1 MARRLVPIGRIQTA
15 GDVSLSTLIT
25 NPSSSRSAVDGR
37 IRAVAPAIIAE
48 NGTVTAAVV
57 AAVSSAVAG
66 MEIVQVANNADFTST
81 ASWKRTETFTPY
93 SDTYSDT
100 YTSSTGPVLSTSVFP
115 QVVDGK
121 IDKSLIPD
129 LGYVTAPEVP
139 ALVNAALADGRPAW
153 MPATRT
159 FDARRG
165 TWNLTPAN
173 TKGWKVAQARMK
185 AGLGAGVIQ
194 VVADSLGHLG
204 GPPWNVGSWPG
215 RMRKELVKEFG
226 DGGSGIANLWN
237 LIPLTSHT
245 ASSSSEDNRWTYVNA
260 ATGTSNLTAY
270 AGGSFRAS
278 MVKITDPARDS
289 YLEFTNGGEPFNEVW
304 LYGINTTTRSTIS
317 VDGVDMSW
325 AKDANDNAG
334 AAVPVLAGYASGQ
347 RVSKITLAMGVHTI
361 RIYGT
366 STGVVLGGAEGRI
379 VGSNL
384 IVHNSSKSS
393 ATLNGL
399 GVSDGAPATGVD
411 SYGWT
416 LDMLK
421 ADLVLFALHIN
432 DWQGHRPLDLF
443 VADVVAATARAQ
455 ANGSTVIWTLS
466 PQPDYSIYP
475 PTGGNAPA
483 YTEYLRSI
491 YAAAMSADVPVIDN
505 AYIWRDYATMADL
518 FNDGLHQNN
527 LGRQYIANTHVAILK
542 E

>member
-15 GDVSLSTLIT
+15 GDTSTALLIT
-25 NPSSSRSAVDGR
+25 SPSNSRNAVDGR
-37 IRAVAPAIIAE
+37 IRSIAPAIIAE

-57 AAVSSAVAG
+57 AAVSSAVSG
-66 MEIVQVANNADFTST
+66 MEIVQVANNDNVTST

-100 YTSSTGPVLSTSVFP
+100 YTSSTGPVSNVAVFP

-121 IDKSLIPD
+121 IDKSLIPE
-129 LGYVTAPEVP
+129 LGYVKATEVP
-139 ALVNAALADGRPAW
+139 ALVNAALADGRPTW

-159 FDARRG
+159 FDARLG

-173 TKGWKVAQARMK
+173 MKRWKVAQARMK
-185 AGLGAGVIQ
+185 AGLGPGVIQ
-194 VVADSLGHLG
+194 VVGDSLAHLG

-215 RMRKELVKEFG
+215 RMRKELVKVFG

-245 ASSSSEDNRWTYVNA
+245 AASSDEDNRWTYVNA
-260 ATGTSNLTAY
+260 GTGTSNLTAY
-270 AGGSFRAS
+270 VGGTFRAS
-278 MVKITDPARDS
+278 MVKITDPGRDS
-289 YLEFTNGGEPFNEVW
+289 YLEFTNAGEPFSEAW
-304 LYGINTTTRSTIS
+304 LYGINTTTRSMIS
-317 VDGVDMSW
+317 IDGVDRSW

-334 AAVPVLAGYASGQ
+334 ADVPVLAGYASGQ
-347 RVSKITLAMGVHTI
+347 RVSKITLPMGVHTI

-366 STGVVLGGAEGRI
+366 STGVVMGGAEGRI
-379 VGSNL
+379 TGSNL

-399 GVSDGAPATGVD
+399 GVSGGAPAAGVD
-411 SYGWT
+411 GYGWT

-421 ADLVLFALHIN
+421 ADLVDFAIHIN

-455 ANGSTVIWTLS
+455 ANGSSVIWTLS
-466 PQPDYSIYP
+466 PQPDYANYP
-475 PTGGNAPA
+475 PTGGNSPA

-491 YAAAMSADVPVIDN
+491 YAAANSTDVPVIDN
-505 AYIWRDYATMADL
+505 AYIWRDYATMSDL